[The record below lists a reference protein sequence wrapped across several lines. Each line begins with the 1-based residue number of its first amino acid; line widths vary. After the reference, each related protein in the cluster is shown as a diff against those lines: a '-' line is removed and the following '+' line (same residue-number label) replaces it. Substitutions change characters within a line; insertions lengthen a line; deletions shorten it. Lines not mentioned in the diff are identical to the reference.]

1 MTTPHNII
9 RAWKDEQYRGSLSAA
24 EKHLLPPNPA
34 GLIELSDAQ
43 LSGIEGGD
51 DTLTVVSISVTIE
64 TITWCPC
71 DDNTTITV
79 TLPICC

>member
-51 DTLTVVSISVTIE
+51 DTLTPTTATVTVD
-64 TITWCPC
+64 TITACPWTC
-71 DDNTTITV
+71 TVLTV